1 MQQCSSSCKKLYKG
15 KGKRNSSIKQLRMKE
30 IIVKKTHEIT
40 ATEWQEITFAF
51 NEEFKKEKTA
61 ADLLRF
67 YNSNFKGYS
76 YHGIAKD
83 EHGLLAGFTAVNPTE
98 YTGANGDKFFA
109 GLSGSTFV
117 RKDIR
122 NDIFVFHDIY
132 KALRVACANDGC
144 KLILGVP
151 NKNSFKYVVKLLD
164 FKFLYNLPYH
174 VLPLRV
180 KNIFENKL
188 IKLASG
194 IIFLLTWLYVK
205 FLSFISLLYNPK
217 EKKAAFNIF
226 YSDET
231 YRLRFNESYK
241 TIGKGPWQFTY
252 RVYEEKNIRSAY
264 LFDFRQ
270 KGQRSFRALSKAVNY
285 IMGNEKIDMIAFV
298 GKLDVSQ
305 PLLMQLPKSKEPQ
318 PLPLTIDILVAETD
332 PCYAAYIKPESW
344 NFGLMNFDV
353 R

>member
-1 MQQCSSSCKKLYKG
+1 
-15 KGKRNSSIKQLRMKE
+15 MKE

-40 ATEWQEITFAF
+40 ATEWQEITHGF

-83 EHGLLAGFTAVNPTE
+83 EHGVLAGFTAVNPTE

-117 RKDIR
+117 RKDFR
-122 NDIFVFHDIY
+122 NDIFVFHDVY
-132 KALRVACANDGC
+132 NALRVACANDGC
-144 KLILGVP
+144 KVILGVP
-151 NKNSFKYVVKLLD
+151 NKNSFKYVVKLLG
-164 FKFLYNLPYH
+164 FKFLYNLPYY

-188 IKLASG
+188 IKLANG
-194 IIFLLTWLYVK
+194 LIYIFIWLYAK
-205 FLSFISLLYNPK
+205 FMGFISLLYNPK

-241 TIGKGPWQFTY
+241 IINENSGQFTY
-252 RVYEEKNIRSAY
+252 RVYEEKNIRTAY
-264 LFDFRQ
+264 LFDFR
-270 KGQRSFRALSKAVNY
+270 KNGQRSFRALSKAVNH
-285 IMGNEKIDMIAFV
+285 IMATEKIDMIAFV
-298 GKLDVSQ
+298 GKLGIKQ

-318 PLPLTIDILVAETD
+318 PLPLTVDILVAETD
-332 PCYAAYIKPESW
+332 ACYAAYTKPQNW